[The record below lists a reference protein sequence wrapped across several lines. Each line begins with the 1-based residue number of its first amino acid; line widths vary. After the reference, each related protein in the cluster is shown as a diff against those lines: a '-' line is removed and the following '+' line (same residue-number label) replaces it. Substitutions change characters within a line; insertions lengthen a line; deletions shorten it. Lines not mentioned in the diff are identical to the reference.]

1 MPAQRVWFTHGP
13 HAGMCVEDLVESFL
27 KQEVRPE
34 GLTPLVEVA
43 WRKNL
48 FVVFGNRRWW
58 ALKEFCRRH
67 GIWTEQAPQVRVLV
81 HQFR

>member
-43 WRKNL
+43 WRKNFQQVFL
-48 FVVFGNRRWW
+48 CVFVYFKLYVFQIS
-58 ALKEFCRRH
+58 ASELSMSSFSY
-67 GIWTEQAPQVRVLV
+67 V
-81 HQFR
+81 